1 MFSNILLELMVSRL
15 ELKRESVNQRQA
27 RIIELVS
34 KGKSLS
40 EIAGLLHV
48 HVSTISRD
56 FQDIRGNVQKTTDQ
70 YLIETA
76 PLELTKCLVR
86 LNAVS
91 DEAWALVE
99 QASDHKEKIAALS
112 LAMKAA
118 VQLVNVIANN
128 ARIVTEEDDLTT
140 RKKEGKSNAK
150 NNKEQQ
156 PEPAETVF

>member
-56 FQDIRGNVQKTTDQ
+56 FQDIRGNAQKTTDQ

-118 VQLVNVIANN
+118 VAASISVPSGDITLIDTPSISSNRSATAPVI
-128 ARIVTEEDDLTT
+128 TT
-140 RKKEGKSNAK
+140 PSPVSK
-150 NNKEQQ
+150 
-156 PEPAETVF
+156 T